1 MAVLTSGS
9 FPFINANALKIKV
22 HSEFLTPTRTAIDPG
37 ALHIWSQTRILPFSC
52 HSLTDVPSCSQIG
65 WNDTW
70 QTLGSYQV
78 AKISALLS
86 LDFVCFCS
94 KNSLYFSDP
103 SWDLS
108 YLIRPWWRCC
118 FGFLVLI
125 RLLKEQTKF
134 QCLPII
140 NRLSNRWRTKYR
152 YNVVTS
158 QIRQFVRNGDWG
170 NQVYLELIFR
180 AIFRARKNKI

>member
-108 YLIRPWWRCC
+108 YLIRPC
-118 FGFLVLI
+118 FLQSEDGTPISNVAYSVNPETFTLRHCLNDFKKNSVKS
-125 RLLKEQTKF
+125 LK
-134 QCLPII
+134 
-140 NRLSNRWRTKYR
+140 
-152 YNVVTS
+152 
-158 QIRQFVRNGDWG
+158 
-170 NQVYLELIFR
+170 
-180 AIFRARKNKI
+180 